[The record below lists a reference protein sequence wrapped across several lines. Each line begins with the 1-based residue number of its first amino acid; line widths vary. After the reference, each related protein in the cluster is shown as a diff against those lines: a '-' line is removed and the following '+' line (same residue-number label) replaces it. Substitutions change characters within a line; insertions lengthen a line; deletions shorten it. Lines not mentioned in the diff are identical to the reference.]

1 MGVLADHYQGAH
13 IIWAV
18 SKNGDIDFESL
29 RKLSDETQPVAILGT
44 AIAFLHLFENCR
56 LSLSPNSFAMETGGY
71 KGTKRQIEKPDLY
84 QLFEDKLNIP
94 SDSVINEYSMT
105 ELSSQF
111 YTHGVGAAHIAP
123 AWTRTRVINPL
134 TGEDSAPGEPGHLAI
149 YDLANLYSVS
159 ALQTQDLAIAGENSS
174 FTLLGRDPSALP
186 RGCSRAADHNLR

>member
-1 MGVLADHYQGAH
+1 
-13 IIWAV
+13 
-18 SKNGDIDFESL
+18 
-29 RKLSDETQPVAILGT
+29 
-44 AIAFLHLFENCR
+44 
-56 LSLSPNSFAMETGGY
+56 METGGY

-84 QLFEDKLNIP
+84 QLFEEKLNIP
-94 SDSVINEYSMT
+94 SYSVINEYSMT

-159 ALQTQDLAIAGENSS
+159 ALQTQDLAIAGEK
-174 FTLLGRDPSALP
+174 
-186 RGCSRAADHNLR
+186 